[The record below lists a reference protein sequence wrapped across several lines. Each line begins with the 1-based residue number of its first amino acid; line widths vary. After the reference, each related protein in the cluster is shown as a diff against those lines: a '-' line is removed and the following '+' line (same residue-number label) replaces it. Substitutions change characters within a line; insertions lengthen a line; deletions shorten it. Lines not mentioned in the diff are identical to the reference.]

1 MKLFVEEAILEPQSG
16 LVKPMQIGSTKVAS
30 DTGDISLLLLLWEA
44 LFFGGQFEQEQ
55 YADMVLDSVPVLVD
69 HLDIDRVLGRCKR
82 YRYTQ
87 SGVLG
92 PHVPLTI
99 VYYVRSERNFRRLVE
114 MCLKRQCSA
123 YIQSRVFE
131 AMLEFQVGQNN
142 LKGAAETVRCA
153 KSLDIR
159 ITVDFLQMY
168 ATAKTKEA
176 EDRQKGLAFKLR
188 DLFSRK

>member
-1 MKLFVEEAILEPQSG
+1 M
-16 LVKPMQIGSTKVAS
+16 
-30 DTGDISLLLLLWEA
+30 
-44 LFFGGQFEQEQ
+44 
-55 YADMVLDSVPVLVD
+55 
-69 HLDIDRVLGRCKR
+69 
-82 YRYTQ
+82 
-87 SGVLG
+87 
-92 PHVPLTI
+92 
-99 VYYVRSERNFRRLVE
+99 VYYLRSERNYRRLVE

>member
-1 MKLFVEEAILEPQSG
+1 
-16 LVKPMQIGSTKVAS
+16 
-30 DTGDISLLLLLWEA
+30 
-44 LFFGGQFEQEQ
+44 
-55 YADMVLDSVPVLVD
+55 
-69 HLDIDRVLGRCKR
+69 
-82 YRYTQ
+82 
-87 SGVLG
+87 
-92 PHVPLTI
+92 
-99 VYYVRSERNFRRLVE
+99 
-114 MCLKRQCSA
+114 MCLKRQCPV

-159 ITVDFLQMY
+159 ISVDLLQMY

-176 EDRQKGLAFKLR
+176 EERQKGLAFKLR